1 MPKRTKLATW
11 VAAGGFAGI
20 FVAQFTWSHAL
31 VLRLTIYFL
40 VLALVLALVWAKA
53 PPLLVWSIG
62 APGLFVLG
70 TSAVYAALDRTI
82 QRIHVRVN
90 ALPTTYVD

>member
-1 MPKRTKLATW
+1 MPTKIKLPTW
-11 VAAGGFAGI
+11 IAAGGFAGV
-20 FVAQFTWSHAL
+20 FAAQFTWSHAL
-31 VLRLTIYFL
+31 ALRLAIYFL

-82 QRIHVRVN
+82 QRIHVRAN
-90 ALPTTYVD
+90 ALPTTYAD